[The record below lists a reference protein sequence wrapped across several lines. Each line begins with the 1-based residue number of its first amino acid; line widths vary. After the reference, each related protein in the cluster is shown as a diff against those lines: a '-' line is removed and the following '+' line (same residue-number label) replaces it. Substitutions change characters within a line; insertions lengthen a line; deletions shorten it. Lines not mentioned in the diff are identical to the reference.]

1 MMLNNSWR
9 LLNRLVRVGL
19 LGLVA
24 SLALPAMAEES
35 CRDLGIHTVN
45 WKSPDDNQ
53 RGVLV
58 VQVQPGCV
66 AAGLGVA
73 TGDLITGFNG
83 EPIASQYDLERLA
96 GSHAAEQ
103 AFTLTLRDGKTGTS
117 QTLHREALPAQA
129 GTDPAHEAIQGVAS
143 DWLPWFKWAGLFLVL
158 TLIVTPAMWWALR
171 HHTPD
176 VMLGG
181 AIGGVYGEYADGG
194 KRYVTAGIQGA
205 LAGLVGLIIFILI
218 GPVGFIYALYQ
229 PLTATLSDADVR
241 LCCVEQ
247 KGQYAL
253 SPDGRWLAMVKP
265 TPERYF
271 GLGDKI
277 ARTPYVAALADLRS
291 GQFVAWRDAVDERWR
306 GVEPSAGS
314 DLRRVFFDDEA
325 GQPYIHWRNGFAT
338 PLAPSDQ
345 TVPGIGPAPRPDLR
359 YRMIR
364 AETER
369 FIFADA
375 ASGET
380 LILRP
385 GQAYDKWWLSADGR
399 VLALATRP
407 YQPDP
412 NYDGWLTRAWYAVR
426 NFVIDDWTVS
436 FFDVGGKRKLATYS
450 GYGYDGARWDDGR
463 FLEAS
468 LDGRRWVM
476 VRDNGFVL
484 VFDLTDKLMS
494 GSGTGQTRAPLY
506 LAPTGHNEI
515 AFHRESDTPS
525 PENLQ
530 RLAAM
535 AGRYPSEILEQH
547 PELAEALKR
556 TLGQSHAPLMDML
569 TVEMPARATPDGGLA
584 FTQCKAHA
592 CYDGTLVVYVSPSFE
607 VSALLFHNDGE
618 IDLPETPAQGE
629 TNPDNWSRLVL
640 YQAAAH
646 PLKMA
651 WGLYEAAR
659 TDLDGMEPF
668 ALNDQRGQVSH
679 RFWVIGRLP

>member
-1 MMLNNSWR
+1 MLNNSWR
-9 LLNRLVRVGL
+9 LLNRLVRATL
-19 LGLVA
+19 LILVA
-24 SLALPAMAEES
+24 GFALPATAEAS
-35 CRDLGIHTVN
+35 CRDLGINTVN

-73 TGDLITGFNG
+73 AGDLITGFNG
-83 EPIASQYDLERLA
+83 TPITSQYDLERLA
-96 GSHAAEQ
+96 GHHAAEKP
-103 AFTLTLRDGKTGTS
+103 FTLTLRDGKTGTS
-117 QTLHREALPAQA
+117 QTLHRIALPGQA
-129 GTDPAHEAIQGVAS
+129 GTDPAHEAIQGETS

-181 AIGGVYGEYADGG
+181 AIGGVYGEYVDGG

-205 LAGLVGLIIFILI
+205 LAGLAGLIIFILI
-218 GPVGFIYALYQ
+218 GPVGFLYALYQ
-229 PLTATLSDADVR
+229 PVSAMLSDADVR

-247 KGQYAL
+247 KGKFAL
-253 SPDGRWLAMVKP
+253 SPDSRWLAMVKP
-265 TPERYF
+265 TPKRYF
-271 GLGDKI
+271 GLGDRI

-291 GQFVAWRDAVDERWR
+291 GQFVAWRDAVDVRWR
-306 GVEPSAGS
+306 GVQPSAGS
-314 DLRRVFFDDEA
+314 DLRRVFFDAED
-325 GQPYIHWRNGFAT
+325 GQPHIHWSNGFAT
-338 PLAPSDQ
+338 TLAPSDQ
-345 TVPGIGPAPRPDLR
+345 TVPGIGPAPRPDQR
-359 YRMIR
+359 YRMTR

-412 NYDGWLTRAWYAVR
+412 NYEGWLTRAWYAVR

-436 FFDVGGKRKLATYS
+436 FYDVGGKRKLATYS

-463 FLEAS
+463 FLEAA

-484 VFDLTDKLMS
+484 AFDLTDKLAS
-494 GSGTGQTRAPLY
+494 GFGTGQTRASLY
-506 LAPTGHNEI
+506 LAPASHNEI
-515 AFHRESDTPS
+515 AFHRESDAPS

-547 PELAEALKR
+547 PELNEALKR
-556 TLGQSHAPLMDML
+556 TLGQSYAPLMGML
-569 TVEMPARATPDGGLA
+569 TVEMPAQATPDGGLA

-618 IDLPETPAQGE
+618 IELPETPAQGE
-629 TNPDNWSRLVL
+629 ATPDNWSRLVL
-640 YQAAAH
+640 YQAAAN
-646 PLKMA
+646 PLRMA

-659 TDLDGMEPF
+659 TELGGMEPF
-668 ALNDQRGQVSH
+668 ALDDQRGQVSH
-679 RFWVIGRLP
+679 RFWVVGRLP